1 VSLLREFE
9 QLLREIAEQQA
20 GKQPGQR
27 PVPRPVVH
35 EAEII
40 EEVEPEIVE
49 AERVPKRETVAEHVS
64 HYLDNQTL
72 TQQTAALG
80 ADVRSAADN
89 LEARMHQTFDH
100 EVGSITSSP
109 AQEPG
114 SGPTPGGV
122 PVAGEFAQLLRNPS
136 SIRQAIVLSEIMN
149 RPEHLW

>member
-20 GKQPGQR
+20 GKQPGHR

-40 EEVEPEIVE
+40 EAVEPEIVE
-49 AERVPKRETVAEHVS
+49 AEPVPKRETVAEHVS

-72 TQQTAALG
+72 TQQTATLG
-80 ADVRSAADN
+80 AEVRSAADN
-89 LEARMHQTFDH
+89 LEARLHQTFDH
-100 EVGSITSSP
+100 DVGTIMSP

-122 PVAGEFAQLLRNPS
+122 PVAGEIAQLLRNPT